1 MPRNRLLYKIGTNVL
16 IWGEDMFNHHT
27 KSKGDFA
34 IFKSQMDLYEKGY
47 TILLPLTEHAPF
59 DLVAYKENAFIRV
72 QVKYRHLNDKGVIY
86 VKFSNSYS
94 TKKGVQIKSS

>member
-1 MPRNRLLYKIGTNVL
+1 
-16 IWGEDMFNHHT
+16 MFNHHT